1 MNHPSAEPSLPP
13 QSSPRSRLSISEH
26 RRSALASL
34 NSNMADSTV
43 AQSDPRSSSKPRASN
58 GGSPI
63 LATTG
68 DPHHHHRTPS
78 LGELHQELEQEQE
91 AQVNRLLQMIRS
103 QQAQLQQLQQQQ
115 QPQSSGTAI
124 VDETTPHSDS
134 TPFPPFPPLPTA
146 SGRTSTQLSPSFSSR
161 RQSRPSSQAASP
173 NLRPQPSLHHLRGP
187 PEGLESLAGTSDN
200 AASRSNSR
208 DECAFYQAE
217 AAMLSRENQ
226 MLRQRIRDLER
237 QVASQT
243 QPDSAVDKT

>member
-1 MNHPSAEPSLPP
+1 
-13 QSSPRSRLSISEH
+13 
-26 RRSALASL
+26 
-34 NSNMADSTV
+34 
-43 AQSDPRSSSKPRASN
+43 
-58 GGSPI
+58 
-63 LATTG
+63 
-68 DPHHHHRTPS
+68 
-78 LGELHQELEQEQE
+78 
-91 AQVNRLLQMIRS
+91 MIRS

-226 MLRQRIRDLER
+226 MLRQRIRDLGKSR
-237 QVASQT
+237 MRHFSFLFRCLSLFAFSSFRPGCTVSGINFLPHNCHALI
-243 QPDSAVDKT
+243 PDRFLLPV